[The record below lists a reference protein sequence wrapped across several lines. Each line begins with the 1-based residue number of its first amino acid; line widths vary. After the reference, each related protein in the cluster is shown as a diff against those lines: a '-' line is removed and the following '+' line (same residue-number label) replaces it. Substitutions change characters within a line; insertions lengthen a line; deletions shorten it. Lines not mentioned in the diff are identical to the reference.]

1 MKAGRRRTIFLAMN
15 AIMCRWDC
23 FSGGGAR
30 SILVIAA
37 ITRVLSRAC
46 RHVALGPV
54 ERPILSGTAGLHYM
68 QGAMQGPP
76 VIGSTPTR
84 ADRVLGQSQVHHS
97 PWCVRTVM
105 SVHAHV

>member
-1 MKAGRRRTIFLAMN
+1 MTAGRRRTISLATN

-23 FSGGGAR
+23 VSGGGAR

-46 RHVALGPV
+46 RHVARGPV
-54 ERPILSGTAGLHYM
+54 ERPILSGTAGLHDM

-76 VIGSTPTR
+76 VIGPTPTR
-84 ADRVLGQSQVHHS
+84 ADRVLGESRCDHG
-97 PWCVRTVM
+97 PWPVNTVM
-105 SVHAHV
+105 SVQAHA